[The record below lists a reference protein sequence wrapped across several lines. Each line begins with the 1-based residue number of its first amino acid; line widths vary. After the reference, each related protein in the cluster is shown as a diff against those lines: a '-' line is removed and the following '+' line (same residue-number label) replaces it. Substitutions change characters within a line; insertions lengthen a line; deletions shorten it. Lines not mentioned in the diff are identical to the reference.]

1 MKSIH
6 IPIQRLG
13 MNVKKL
19 VSILSKLINCPAC
32 SAVYCTLHLA
42 HIICK
47 CDTLHLFHF
56 LFSPV
61 FREIIIFSTFCTTYW
76 SRIPLHSADM
86 YYTKSKLLCTNA
98 FAFALNALSTDVWI
112 YFADLLV
119 YTRFTKIQKLL
130 STTNTVIEWYE
141 WICKYIQTHK

>member
-1 MKSIH
+1 
-6 IPIQRLG
+6 

-61 FREIIIFSTFCTTYW
+61 LEERDYHFFLFFSCTTYW
-76 SRIPLHSADM
+76 RRIPLFYVLLSLL
-86 YYTKSKLLCTNA
+86 YTVTKKQIIMHKCVC
-98 FAFALNALSTDVWI
+98 FRIKCFVKRCVVVRI
-112 YFADLLV
+112 YFADLLA
-119 YTRFTKIQKLL
+119 FTGF
-130 STTNTVIEWYE
+130 V
-141 WICKYIQTHK
+141 